1 LKYLGNKE
9 ILNGYKLAFFCSQ
22 KCPSDVIIKSY
33 DLAIELREKGICV
46 ISGFHTQIERD
57 VLHYLL
63 KGKQPVIICPA
74 RNIGNYR
81 IPSEHKDVFNQNRIL
96 YISNFDEKD
105 KRINKELSYKR
116 NKFVVDI
123 ADEIFISYAGKASI
137 TEKTMEYATSINKTV
152 TNFEN
157 IKIKL

>member
-9 ILNGYKLAFFCSQ
+9 ILSSFKIAFFCSQ
-22 KCPSDVIIKSY
+22 KCPSDIIIKSY

-46 ISGFHTQIERD
+46 ISGFHTQIEMD

-74 RNIGNYR
+74 KNIDNYR
-81 IPSEHKDVFNQNRIL
+81 IPAEQKEAFKQNRIL
-96 YISNFDEKD
+96 YLSNFDEKD
-105 KRINKELSYKR
+105 KRINKDLSFKR

-123 ADEIFISYAGKASI
+123 ADEIFISYAGKGSI
-137 TEKTMEYATSINKTV
+137 TEKTLEYAISKNKKV
-152 TNFEN
+152 SNFN
-157 IKIKL
+157 NFTIK